1 MTINKSN
8 ILYYSRGCS
17 VQKDEQGELKAK
29 SVKGCHKLDVY
40 NWLQNIPAD
49 AGYDIYEVKFKNTRK
64 GYYKNVNNLHLKVG
78 DIIAVESSPGHD
90 TGIISLDGPLVN
102 LQIKRHGIDISRYEF
117 KRIYRKAKSA
127 DIEKW
132 QEAVSL
138 EHITMIK
145 SRQIVTSMGLNM
157 KIGDVEYQGDRT
169 KAIFYYIA
177 DERVDFREL
186 IKVLA
191 DEFKIRIEMKQIG
204 ARQEAGLIG
213 GIGPCGRELCCAQWM
228 CNFVSV
234 TTGAARYQ
242 DISLSPQKLAGQCSK
257 LKCCL
262 NFEVDTYIDAH
273 KQMPRIN
280 APLDTVNGPLYHM
293 KTDVLKK
300 VMWFSYDKDMPVNVV
315 VLSADRVRELIKLN
329 KKNIKIENL
338 ESINENVEKPD
349 SDFKSAVGEDSI
361 TRFDDKKKR
370 KKKNNRGHN
379 NSNRKED
386 KKEKEETK
394 NSDSQNS
401 QQENKDKYTP
411 QNGKKEGH
419 SSRNHHRRHNN
430 KPKEKKN
437 NEPSK

>member
-1 MTINKSN
+1 MIIDKNN
-8 ILYYSRGCS
+8 ILYASRGCNIK
-17 VQKDEQGELKAK
+17 KDEQGELNAC
-29 SVKGCHKLDVY
+29 SVKCCQKLDVY

-49 AGYDIYEVKFKNTRK
+49 ASYDLFEVKFKNTRK
-64 GYYKNVNNLHLKVG
+64 GYFKNVNNLYLRVG
-78 DIIAVESSPGHD
+78 DIVAVESSPGHD
-90 TGIISLDGPLVN
+90 TGIISLDGPLVA
-102 LQIKRHGIDISRYEF
+102 LQIKRHNIDTTRYEF

-138 EHITMIK
+138 EHATMIK
-145 SRQIVTSMGLNM
+145 TRQIVSRMGLNM

-191 DEFKIRIEMKQIG
+191 EEFKIRIEMKQIG

-234 TTGAARYQ
+234 TTSAARYQ

-262 NFEVDTYIDAH
+262 NFEVATYIDAH
-273 KQMPRIN
+273 KQMLHLH
-280 APLDTVNGPLYHM
+280 APLDTVNGPLYHV
-293 KTDVLKK
+293 KSDVLKK
-300 VMWFSYDKDMPVNVV
+300 LMWFSYDKDSPVNFI
-315 VLSADRVRELIKLN
+315 VLPVDRVRELLRLN
-329 KKNIKIENL
+329 KRNIKIENIEAVT
-338 ESINENVEKPD
+338 ESADKPD

-361 TRFDDKKKR
+361 TRFDEKTKKKKKSRGNGR
-370 KKKNNRGHN
+370 KDEKKIEAKEGTNN
-379 NSNRKED
+379 
-386 KKEKEETK
+386 T
-394 NSDSQNS
+394 
-401 QQENKDKYTP
+401 QQEKKGNP
-411 QNGKKEGH
+411 QNEKKEGRPP
-419 SSRNHHRRHNN
+419 RNHHRRHNN

-437 NEPSK
+437 NETAK

>member
-1 MTINKSN
+1 MTVDKNN
-8 ILYYSRGCS
+8 ILYASRGCD
-17 VQKDEQGELKAK
+17 VQKDEQGELRAC
-29 SVKGCHKLDVY
+29 SVKSCQKLDVY
-40 NWLQNIPAD
+40 NWLQNVPAD
-49 AGYDIYEVKFKNTRK
+49 ADYDIYEVKFKNTRK
-64 GYYKNVNNLHLKVG
+64 GYFKNVNNLNLKVG

-90 TGIISLDGPLVN
+90 TGIISLDGPLVA
-102 LQIKRHGIDISRYEF
+102 LQIKRHNIDSSRYEF
-117 KRIYRKAKSA
+117 RRIYRKAKSA

-138 EHITMIK
+138 EHTTMIK
-145 SRQIVTSMGLNM
+145 TRQIVSRMGLNM

-262 NFEVDTYIDAH
+262 NFELDTYIDAH
-273 KQMPRIN
+273 KHMPRIHV
-280 APLDTVNGPLYHM
+280 PLDTVNGPLYHI

-300 VMWFSYDKDMPVNVV
+300 IMWFGYDKDFPGNLIAVPV
-315 VLSADRVRELIKLN
+315 SRVRELLQLN
-329 KKNIKIENL
+329 KKNVKIENV
-338 ESINENVEKPD
+338 EGISENVDKPAP
-349 SDFKSAVGEDSI
+349 DFKSAVGEDSI
-361 TRFDDKKKR
+361 TRFDEKKK
-370 KKKNNRGHN
+370 KKKGRGNQRKNFKKTEENGGENPPTNNNQQAPKEN
-379 NSNRKED
+379 NHP
-386 KKEKEETK
+386 
-394 NSDSQNS
+394 
-401 QQENKDKYTP
+401 P
-411 QNGKKEGH
+411 QNGKKEGGY
-419 SSRNHHRRHNN
+419 SRNHHKKYNG

-437 NEPSK
+437 DDAAK

>member
-1 MTINKSN
+1 MIIDKNN
-8 ILYYSRGCS
+8 ILYASRGCNIK
-17 VQKDEQGELKAK
+17 KDEQGELNAC
-29 SVKGCHKLDVY
+29 SVKCCQKLDVY

-49 AGYDIYEVKFKNTRK
+49 ASYDLFEVKFKNTRK
-64 GYYKNVNNLHLKVG
+64 GYFKNVNNLYLRVG
-78 DIIAVESSPGHD
+78 DIVAVESSPGHD
-90 TGIISLDGPLVN
+90 TGIISLDGPLVA
-102 LQIKRHGIDISRYEF
+102 LQIKRHNIDTTRYEF

-138 EHITMIK
+138 EHATMIK
-145 SRQIVTSMGLNM
+145 TRQIVSRMGLNM

-191 DEFKIRIEMKQIG
+191 EEFKIRIEMKQIG

-234 TTGAARYQ
+234 TTSAARYQ

-262 NFEVDTYIDAH
+262 NFEVATYIDAH
-273 KQMPRIN
+273 KQMLHLH
-280 APLDTVNGPLYHM
+280 APLDTVNGPLYHV
-293 KTDVLKK
+293 KSDVLKK
-300 VMWFSYDKDMPVNVV
+300 LMWFSYDKDSPVNFI
-315 VLSADRVRELIKLN
+315 VLPVDRVRELLRLN
-329 KKNIKIENL
+329 KRNIKIENIEAVT
-338 ESINENVEKPD
+338 ESADKPD

-361 TRFDDKKKR
+361 TRFDEKTKKKKKSRGNGR
-370 KKKNNRGHN
+370 KDEKKIEAKEGNNN
-379 NSNRKED
+379 TQQE
-386 KKEKEETK
+386 KKE
-394 NSDSQNS
+394 N
-401 QQENKDKYTP
+401 P
-411 QNGKKEGH
+411 QNGKKEGRPP
-419 SSRNHHRRHNN
+419 RNHHRRHNN

-437 NEPSK
+437 NETAK

>member
-1 MTINKSN
+1 MIIDKSN
-8 ILYYSRGCS
+8 ILYDTRGCK
-17 VQKDEQGELKAK
+17 VQKDEQGELNVK

-49 AGYDIYEVKFKNTRK
+49 ASYDIYEVKFKNTRK
-64 GYYKNVNNLHLKVG
+64 GYFKNVNNLSLRVG
-78 DIIAVESSPGHD
+78 DIVAVESSPGHD
-90 TGIISLDGPLVN
+90 TGIISLDGPLVY
-102 LQIKRHGIDISRYEF
+102 LQIKRHNIDTSRYEF

-138 EHITMIK
+138 EHTTMIK
-145 SRQIVTSMGLNM
+145 TRQIVTKLGLNM

-186 IKVLA
+186 IKILA

-262 NFEVDTYIDAH
+262 NFEVDVYIDAQ
-273 KQMPRIN
+273 KQIPHVN

-300 VMWFSYDKDMPVNVV
+300 LMWFSYDKDSPVNFV
-315 VLSADRVRELIKLN
+315 VLSVDRVRELIRLN
-329 KKNIKIENL
+329 KKNIKIENV
-338 ESINENVEKPD
+338 ESITENTEKPD

-361 TRFDDKKKR
+361 TRFDEKKKKKKR
-370 KKKNNRGHN
+370 SKNTNRKDEKKVEVKGNN
-379 NSNRKED
+379 NSNS
-386 KKEKEETK
+386 
-394 NSDSQNS
+394 NHN
-401 QQENKDKYTP
+401 QQESKAKQ
-411 QNGKKEGH
+411 QNGKKEGNTTH
-419 SSRNHHRRHNN
+419 NRHKRHNN

-437 NEPSK
+437 DEAAK

>member
-1 MTINKSN
+1 MIIDKNN
-8 ILYYSRGCS
+8 ILYVSRGCCTS
-17 VQKDEQGELKAK
+17 KDEQGELKAC
-29 SVKGCHKLDVY
+29 SVKSCQKLDVY
-40 NWLQNIPAD
+40 NWLQNVPAD
-49 AGYDIYEVKFKNTRK
+49 ANYDIFEVKFKNTRK
-64 GYYKNVNNLHLKVG
+64 GYFKNVNNLNLRVG
-78 DIIAVESSPGHD
+78 DIVAVESSPGHD
-90 TGIISLDGPLVN
+90 TGIVSLDGPLVA
-102 LQIKRHGIDISRYEF
+102 LQIKRHNIDTTRYEF

-138 EHITMIK
+138 EHSTMIK
-145 SRQIVTSMGLNM
+145 TRQIVNRMGLNM

-262 NFEVDTYIDAH
+262 NFEVDAYIDAH
-273 KQMPRIN
+273 KHMPQIN
-280 APLDTVNGPLYHM
+280 APLDTVNGPLYHI

-300 VMWFSYDKDMPVNVV
+300 LMWFSYDKDALVNPIALPV
-315 VLSADRVRELIKLN
+315 DRVVELLRLN
-329 KKNIKIENL
+329 KRNIKIENL
-338 ESINENVEKPD
+338 ESMAENTDKPA

-361 TRFDDKKKR
+361 TRFDDKKS
-370 KKKNNRGHN
+370 KKKKKSRSNHRKDDKKVEARNN
-379 NSNRKED
+379 NSSS
-386 KKEKEETK
+386 
-394 NSDSQNS
+394 NSNN
-401 QQENKDKYTP
+401 QQEKKAAP
-411 QNGKKEGH
+411 QNGNGKKEG
-419 SSRNHHRRHNN
+419 SPSRNHHKKHF

-437 NEPSK
+437 NEPAK

>member
-1 MTINKSN
+1 MTIDKNN
-8 ILYYSRGCS
+8 MLYVSRGCK
-17 VQKDEQGELKAK
+17 VQKDEHGELYAK
-29 SVKGCHKLDVY
+29 SIKGCHKLDVY
-40 NWLQNIPAD
+40 SWLQNIPAD
-49 AGYDIYEVKFKNTRK
+49 ANYDIYEVKFKNTRK
-64 GYYKNVNNLHLKVG
+64 GYFKNVNNLNLRIG
-78 DIIAVESSPGHD
+78 DIVAVESSPGHD
-90 TGIISLDGPLVN
+90 TGIISLDGPLVE
-102 LQIKRHGIDISRYEF
+102 LQVKRNNIDTSRYEF

-138 EHITMIK
+138 EHSTMIK
-145 SRQIVTSMGLNM
+145 TRQIVTRLGLNM

-213 GIGPCGRELCCAQWM
+213 GLGPCGRELCCAQWM

-262 NFEVDTYIDAH
+262 NFEVDVYIDAH
-273 KQMPRIN
+273 KQMPHVN
-280 APLDTVNGPLYHM
+280 GPLDTVNGPLYLV

-300 VMWFSYDKDMPVNVV
+300 LMWFSYDKDSPANLI
-315 VLSADRVRELIKLN
+315 VLSTDRVRELLRLN
-329 KKNIKIENL
+329 KKNIKIESDAIA
-338 ESINENVEKPD
+338 ESIEKND

-361 TRFDDKKKR
+361 TRFDDNSKKK
-370 KKKNNRGHN
+370 KKKHKNH
-379 NSNRKED
+379 NRKD
-386 KKEKEETK
+386 GKKTEAR
-394 NSDSQNS
+394 NNNNGGGNGNNNQH
-401 QQENKDKYTP
+401 QQDNRTNQ
-411 QNGKKEGH
+411 QNGKKEGG
-419 SSRNHHRRHNN
+419 SSRKHGRKQHS

-437 NEPSK
+437 DESAK